1 MQCTSYKKILKK
13 EINSEQWLR
22 ILAYIALA
30 KSETTDFQMN
40 DRTKDTSFKLPWR
53 TNSDNTWKEIIK

>member
-30 KSETTDFQMN
+30 KSETTDF
-40 DRTKDTSFKLPWR
+40 
-53 TNSDNTWKEIIK
+53 